1 MRLPSD
7 NVKSSASKVEEEVSE
22 FVVDGEEFEP
32 SSKLCNFS
40 HEELQQK
47 VIEDKDELDEINAG
61 IESPYFY
68 FSDED
73 DRK

>member
-7 NVKSSASKVEEEVSE
+7 NVKSSASKVEEVSE

-47 VIEDKDELDEINAG
+47 VIEDKEELDEINAG
-61 IESPYFY
+61 IFQMKTTKNSNGNY
-68 FSDED
+68 
-73 DRK
+73 